1 MLVQCPVLNSWWQRS
16 CYDIYSTEKESR
28 APFQYK
34 EANSLVQFKQCPLP
48 WVYRTEE
55 ELSSSAKWGH
65 HAWYGGGGYSAE
77 LGYEEKTAHSIVDL
91 LKLENWVDRPT
102 RAVIVEFTLYNP
114 TINTLSV
121 CSFFFELLQTGQ
133 ATTLKHIDTISLY
146 NTESILQV
154 FQGLCLVIFIAMVF
168 YKIVEAVTTLI
179 RQGWRCLCSVWYWLD
194 LAHLTSSVLLLVFSF
209 FKSYHTTKTAQNLQ
223 RNIFAVVNFQ
233 TAVLWADLENC
244 MLAILTFLT
253 TVKLLQL
260 TYFNMYTRVF
270 SHALRIWMR
279 DLFSFLVVLS
289 VLFFAFLLTGIL
301 VFGSRVGR
309 YSSFWPAFSFQL
321 EIVLGK
327 VKARPI
333 KELTEANSIIGHP
346 FVSLLL
352 MGITIIMMNF
362 FISTLND
369 AVNDAKTMVVKKERK
384 LETRENQGDN
394 QTSHRDPKGKRS
406 KKEKQDSFMVERS
419 KLFFDQI
426 SNQLKTID
434 VIQHMPQIY
443 ILDKKL
449 TEVLKRIDEAYKN
462 DGNSDTF
469 TGQ

>member
-1 MLVQCPVLNSWWQRS
+1 M
-16 CYDIYSTEKESR
+16 
-28 APFQYK
+28 
-34 EANSLVQFKQCPLP
+34 
-48 WVYRTEE
+48 
-55 ELSSSAKWGH
+55 G
-65 HAWYGGGGYSAE
+65 
-77 LGYEEKTAHSIVDL
+77 
-91 LKLENWVDRPT
+91 RP
-102 RAVIVEFTLYNP
+102 
-114 TINTLSV
+114 
-121 CSFFFELLQTGQ
+121 Q
-133 ATTLKHIDTISLY
+133 K
-146 NTESILQV
+146 
-154 FQGLCLVIFIAMVF
+154 
-168 YKIVEAVTTLI
+168 
-179 RQGWRCLCSVWYWLD
+179 
-194 LAHLTSSVLLLVFSF
+194 
-209 FKSYHTTKTAQNLQ
+209 
-223 RNIFAVVNFQ
+223 
-233 TAVLWADLENC
+233 C

-327 VKARPI
+327 VKSRPI
-333 KELTEANSIIGHP
+333 KEVTEANSIIGHP

-394 QTSHRDPKGKRS
+394 QTSHRDPKGKHS
-406 KKEKQDSFMVERS
+406 KKRNRTASW
-419 KLFFDQI
+419 
-426 SNQLKTID
+426 LKGPSCFST
-434 VIQHMPQIY
+434 
-443 ILDKKL
+443 KSA
-449 TEVLKRIDEAYKN
+449 T
-462 DGNSDTF
+462 S
-469 TGQ
+469 